1 LPSFQAGALIIQGAR
16 LSFQAA
22 MKGDVRMGDLVNLRQ
37 ARKQKK
43 RTAKEKQADANRAL
57 HGRTR
62 GERTKKDAEDRKADR
77 QHDGHYRGGSE
88 PSENTGSDKTGDEAE
103 SAVAGGGKN
112 SDDVDMASSDTDTD
126 IETGAGSD
134 NVISFFRAANPN
146 SRPDND

>member
-88 PSENTGSDKTGDEAE
+88 PSENTESDETGDEAE

-112 SDDVDMASSDTDTD
+112 PDDVDMASSDTDTD

>member
-1 LPSFQAGALIIQGAR
+1 
-16 LSFQAA
+16 
-22 MKGDVRMGDLVNLRQ
+22 MGDLVNLRQ

-77 QHDGHYRGGSE
+77 QHDGHYRGGSAS
-88 PSENTGSDKTGDEAE
+88 SENTESDKIDDETEA
-103 SAVAGGGKN
+103 AVIRADEN
-112 SDDVDMASSDTDTD
+112 PDDTDMARSDK
-126 IETGAGSD
+126 D